1 VQLPHRRGSL
11 HVSPVS
17 PEPPVGWQIPC
28 AWRRLM
34 GLLIQSLDRMIEI
47 RKDTND
53 NLLQK
58 ETLAYGLLAAT
69 VAHEL
74 RAPVAAIQS

>member
-1 VQLPHRRGSL
+1 
-11 HVSPVS
+11 
-17 PEPPVGWQIPC
+17 
-28 AWRRLM
+28 M